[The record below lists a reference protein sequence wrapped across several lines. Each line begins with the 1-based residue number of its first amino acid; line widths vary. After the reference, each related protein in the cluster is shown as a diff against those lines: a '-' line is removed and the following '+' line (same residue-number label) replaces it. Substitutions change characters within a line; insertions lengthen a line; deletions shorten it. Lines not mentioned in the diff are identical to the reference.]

1 MRMRVSV
8 QYAGCPQ
15 TVPACVLCFHCFVCF
30 GFLCVCR
37 RVCPVVIAIMP
48 DLEEDKK
55 NTEDIM
61 KQSTL
66 CGFLVSS
73 VSV

>member
-15 TVPACVLCFHCFVCF
+15 TVPACVSCGV
-30 GFLCVCR
+30 LCVCR